1 MRSLSQKF
9 GVLVCGVLGYTGSVQ
24 AEEKGFEVQEL
35 RLGVGAAA
43 ERWQEPALMSVYG
56 KNGKVLPNVSLSYR
70 FHKHISLDVQ
80 AGMGR
85 LSTEND
91 RNVFQML
98 PVTVGTSLLFG
109 NKDIEPFI
117 GVGAGFVQFSEQL
130 LPYIESTSAETVYGT
145 KLGVDTKAGF
155 RIGTRMI
162 QTTQHPT
169 APQGFSQMD
178 VEIMMGYRVHQAFQI
193 GTGLNMNAFR
203 FGVGL
208 NFRL

>member
-1 MRSLSQKF
+1 MRSLSQQF
-9 GVLVCGVLGYTGSVQ
+9 GVVIFGMLGCASIAQ

-56 KNGKVLPNVSLSYR
+56 KSGKVLPNVSLSYR
-70 FHKHISLDVQ
+70 FHKHLSLDVQ

-85 LSTEND
+85 LNTDND
-91 RNVFQML
+91 RNVFQIL
-98 PVTVGTSLLFG
+98 PVTVGTSILFG

-130 LPYIESTSAETVYGT
+130 LPYVGSTSAETVYGT
-145 KLGVDTKAGF
+145 KLGVDTKAGL

-162 QTTQHPT
+162 QTSQHPT

-178 VEIMMGYRVHQAFQI
+178 VEVLMGYRVHQAFQI